1 MNAIV
6 ISAVLGV
13 IMMFT
18 GLLNEKKSVPRLV
31 AIAGLI
37 VLLVS
42 NFLELGGTRFFE
54 FDVHNMLI
62 FDSFGLLFN
71 TIAFASTLIF
81 VLLSRRDM
89 ENFLDHIE
97 RVYRRQ
103 NDRDAC
109 RHCEDHVIL
118 RCC

>member
-81 VLLSRRDM
+81 CFAIRQGHGKGRDPCSRILLPDLFYLMWREHR
-89 ENFLDHIE
+89 FI
-97 RVYRRQ
+97 
-103 NDRDAC
+103 
-109 RHCEDHVIL
+109 I
-118 RCC
+118 